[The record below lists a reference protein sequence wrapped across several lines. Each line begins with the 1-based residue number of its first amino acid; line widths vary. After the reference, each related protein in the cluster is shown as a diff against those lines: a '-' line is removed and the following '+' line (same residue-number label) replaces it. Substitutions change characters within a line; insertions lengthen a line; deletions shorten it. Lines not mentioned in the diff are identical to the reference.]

1 MQKKMSFS
9 SARKP
14 VIRRRIAGL
23 KEEWKKKN
31 PNRKTGSTNW
41 KPISYHNCGKTEQI
55 LQKCRGERQ
64 NNGERCNRNR
74 GGRRMVEIE
83 QSLVDM
89 IEIINKMPPE

>member
-1 MQKKMSFS
+1 M
-9 SARKP
+9 
-14 VIRRRIAGL
+14 

-41 KPISYHNCGKTEQI
+41 KPISYHNCEKTEQI

-89 IEIINKMPPE
+89 IEMINKMPPE